1 MRLRQLSAF
10 IRVCQLGSITRAAAE
25 LNIAQPALGLQ
36 IRNLE
41 AEFGADLIVRGP
53 RGVRPT
59 PSGEVVLAWAQEVL
73 QSREGV
79 RHRVREVAA
88 SAPTT
93 LKLGLMPGVAAVIS
107 DRLLEWASAE
117 SRPVTLK
124 IVKAFSSNI
133 SKLVEREQLDLGLTC
148 TSRPRPLIACTPLL
162 TERLYYMS
170 APDGGSGP
178 ISLAE
183 VLDQPLALPGS
194 RDTIRR
200 ALDDA
205 ARGAGREVE
214 CAMEIDALETARDL
228 AAAGIAGS
236 VMPLGGALD
245 GGPLTLSVRP
255 IVSPPVTRTLR
266 LVRRADRIAT
276 EIEQRLIDVVIET
289 LLAYGDD
296 PAMRPYQLPAMVETA
311 AEALAHGGAIQGRPP
326 V

>member
-10 IRVCQLGSITRAAAE
+10 IRVCQLGSITRAAAD

-59 PSGEVVLAWAQEVL
+59 ACGELVLAWAHEVL

-88 SAPTT
+88 SAPSS

-117 SRPVTLK
+117 PRPISLK
-124 IVKAFSSNI
+124 IVKAFSGNI
-133 SKLVEREQLDLGLTC
+133 SQLVERGQLDLGITC

-162 TERLYYMS
+162 TERLYFMS

-178 ISLAE
+178 IPLAD
-183 VLDQPLALPGS
+183 VLRQPLALPGS
-194 RDTIRR
+194 GDSIRR
-200 ALDDA
+200 AVEDA
-205 ARGAGREVE
+205 ARGAGHAID
-214 CAMEIDALETARDL
+214 CAIEINALDTARDL

-236 VMPLGGALD
+236 ILPLGSALD
-245 GGPLTLSVRP
+245 GASANLSVRP
-255 IVSPPVTRTLR
+255 IVTPPVTRTLR
-266 LVRRADRIAT
+266 LVRRSDRLAT
-276 EIEQRLIDVVIET
+276 EIEQRLIDVVIEA
-289 LLAYGDD
+289 LLALGDD
-296 PAMRPYQLPAMVETA
+296 PAIRPYKLPALVQTA
-311 AEALAHGGAIQGRPP
+311 AEAMAHGTGEPLT
-326 V
+326 